1 MSGGQAR
8 PRVVVTGMGA
18 ITPIGQNVEE
28 FWSRLLAGHCGI
40 RPIEGVELHSLDVRI
55 AAQVVGFDHA
65 ARLGSWQRD
74 KSIMHSERFCWFAAA
89 AADEAIKQSG
99 LEAPFKNASR
109 VACIIGS
116 AAGGQISGE
125 IAARD
130 RFISG
135 KRAVHPMLL
144 ARIVCS
150 SAPAHIGIEYGIK
163 GPTYAVCSAGASAAH
178 AINIGSNYIR
188 NGLVDVALVGGSESA
203 ITYGALMACQQM
215 HVLSREG
222 CFPFAKKRSGI
233 VIAEGAAVLVLEAE
247 HIALARGAT
256 ILAEVCGLGM
266 TSAATEM
273 VIPDIQTSNEAMRRA
288 LEDARLAPNAI
299 DYLNAHGTGSVI
311 EDALETKAVK
321 AVFGDHS
328 YKLSLSSTKSMH
340 GHLLGAAAAI
350 EAIACIKAMEAGLM
364 PPTLGLDES
373 DSECDLDYVPHTARR
388 KSMTYT
394 MSNTGA
400 LGGFAAAIVFG
411 PPPERTTGAR
421 RPQYVQRVGS

>member
-1 MSGGQAR
+1 MIGRQAR

-28 FWSRLLAGHCGI
+28 FWLGLAAGRCGI
-40 RPIEGVELHSLDVRI
+40 HPIEGVELHCLGVRI
-55 AAQVVGFDHA
+55 AAQVVGFDHG
-65 ARLGSWQRD
+65 ARLGTWQRD
-74 KSIMHSERFCWFAAA
+74 KSIMHSERFSWFAAA

-99 LEAPFKNASR
+99 LEVPFENASR

-125 IAARD
+125 LAAHN

-178 AINIGSNYIR
+178 AISIGSDYIR
-188 NGLVDVALVGGSESA
+188 SGLVDVALVGGSESA

-222 CFPFAKKRSGI
+222 CFPFAKKRTGI
-233 VIAEGAAVLVLEAE
+233 VIAEGAGVLILEAE
-247 HIALARGAT
+247 HHARDRGAT
-256 ILAEVCGLGM
+256 IIAEMCGLGM
-266 TSAATEM
+266 ASGANEM
-273 VIPDIQTSNEAMRRA
+273 VVPEIETSVEAMRRA
-288 LEDARLAPNAI
+288 LEDAQLAPNDI
-299 DYLNAHGTGSVI
+299 DYVNAHGTGSVI

-321 AVFGDHS
+321 AAFGNHA
-328 YKLSLSSTKSMH
+328 YELSLSSTKSMH

-350 EAIACIKAMEAGLM
+350 EAIACIKAMETGLM

-373 DSECDLDYVPHTARR
+373 DPECDLDCVPHTARR
-388 KSMTYT
+388 KTMAYT
-394 MSNTGA
+394 MSNTSG
-400 LGGFAAAIVFG
+400 LGGFSAAIVFG
-411 PPPERTTGAR
+411 PPHERAAGAR
-421 RPQYVQRVGS
+421 RVQRATWLK